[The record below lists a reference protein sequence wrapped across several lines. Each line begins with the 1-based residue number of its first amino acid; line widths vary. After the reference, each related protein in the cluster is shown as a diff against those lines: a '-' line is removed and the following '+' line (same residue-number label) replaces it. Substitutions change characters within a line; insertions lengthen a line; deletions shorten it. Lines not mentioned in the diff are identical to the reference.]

1 MGGKYSYPQRHF
13 ETIHSFT
20 SYTAGNYKRTRKTA
34 ALETNLSTLRVVLTK
49 AILFLKSMS
58 ERVGSDTE
66 RF

>member
-34 ALETNLSTLRVVLTK
+34 ALETNLSTFKIANPIFQRDNPNFSIEK
-49 AILFLKSMS
+49 
-58 ERVGSDTE
+58 R
-66 RF
+66 